1 MVDSVSSN
9 LPPSVQAVNKA
20 RSNAQ
25 AQKSETAQTASD
37 EVSLSAEA
45 RELSDVNRLASES
58 RELLAENPNETLGRG
73 ENLNEL
79 L

>member
-1 MVDSVSSN
+1 MVDSVGSN

-25 AQKSETAQTASD
+25 TQKSDAAQSSSD
-37 EVSLSAEA
+37 ELSLSAEA
-45 RELSDVNRLASES
+45 QELTEVNRLATET
-58 RELLAENPNETLGRG
+58 RDLLAENQNETLGRG

>member
-1 MVDSVSSN
+1 MVDSVGSS

-25 AQKSETAQTASD
+25 AQRSESTQASTD
-37 EVSLSAEA
+37 EVSISAEA
-45 RELSDVNRLASES
+45 QELADVARLASES
-58 RELLAENPNETLGRG
+58 RDLLAADQDATLGRG